1 MASESNC
8 PDSGGVTAL
17 MCPPVYF
24 GVRYEINPWMD
35 RRRPPRK
42 DRTRRQWELLYS
54 TLAEKMGIR
63 IELIDPVAG
72 LPDFVFTANAG
83 LCMGS
88 TFIASRFRHPQRSRE
103 EAHWEQ
109 WFAARG
115 YHVVCLPSGLCFE
128 GEGDVLQCGHLLV
141 AGYRFRSDRE
151 AVFHVSQLLE
161 KEILAL
167 ELIDPWFYHLDTCLA
182 VLGPDT
188 VLYYPPAFSVESR
201 RRILERFS
209 LAIPVVDEEARRLAC
224 NLVAADR
231 QVVISAN
238 CPVARTQLLDLG
250 YVVNEVEVSEFM
262 KAGGGAKCLVLFV
275 ASTPELSQTSG
286 PLARA
291 SVTAG

>member
-1 MASESNC
+1 MANKYSC
-8 PDSGGVTAL
+8 QDRGGITAL

-24 GVRYEINPWMD
+24 GIRYEINPWMD
-35 RRRPPRK
+35 RRRPPCK
-42 DRTRRQWELLYS
+42 GLARRQWEVLHS
-54 TLAEKMGIR
+54 TLADKMGIN

-88 TFIASRFRHPQRSRE
+88 TFIPSRFRYRQRSPE
-103 EAHWEQ
+103 EAYWEQ

-115 YHVVCLPSGLCFE
+115 YHVVRLPPGLYFE
-128 GEGDVLQCGHLLV
+128 GEGDVLQCGHLLA

-161 KEILAL
+161 KEVLAL
-167 ELIDPWFYHLDTCLA
+167 ELIDPWFYHLDTCFAPLSQ
-182 VLGPDT
+182 DT
-188 VLYYPPAFSVESR
+188 VLYYPPAFSEESR
-201 RRILERFS
+201 KRIRERFS
-209 LAIPVVDEEARRLAC
+209 QAIPVRDEEARRLAC
-224 NLVAADR
+224 NLVAVDR

-262 KAGGGAKCLVLFV
+262 KAGGGAKCLVLFL

-286 PLARA
+286 PLAHA
-291 SVTAG
+291 SATAG

>member
-1 MASESNC
+1 MASESTC
-8 PDSGGVTAL
+8 PDSGGITAL
-17 MCPPVYF
+17 MCPPAHF

-42 DRTRRQWELLYS
+42 GLAHQQWEILNG
-54 TLAEKMGIR
+54 TLAQKMGIN
-63 IELIDPVAG
+63 IELIDAVAG

-83 LCMGS
+83 LCMGNTS
-88 TFIASRFRHPQRSRE
+88 IASRFRYRQRSPE

-115 YHVVCLPSGLCFE
+115 YQVVRLPPGLHFE
-128 GEGDVLQCGHLLV
+128 GEGDVLQCGHLLA

-161 KEILAL
+161 KELLAL
-167 ELIDPWFYHLDTCLA
+167 ELVDPWFYHLDTCFA
-182 VLGPDT
+182 PLGPDT
-188 VLYYPPAFSVESR
+188 VLYYPPAFSEESR
-201 RRILERFS
+201 RRIVERFS
-209 LAIPVVDEEARRLAC
+209 RAIPVVDEEARRLVC

-238 CPVARTQLLDLG
+238 CPVARTQLLNLG

-262 KAGGGAKCLVLFV
+262 KAGGGAKCLVLFL
-275 ASTPELSQTSG
+275 ASTPELSQASG
-286 PLARA
+286 PLAYA
-291 SVTAG
+291 SATAG